1 MVLVIL
7 CGGSSTPSPLVLPR
21 PLTPILGR
29 PMLYHAL
36 KRIVEGDKDDPA
48 PADSS
53 SPASPLELLFIY
65 YATPLRQHNFE
76 EVVRNLFPRAACS
89 FVCLDFSTRGPLETA
104 VAGLTRAAFVP
115 DDEPVT
121 ILDND
126 NVYPSSVARLS
137 RCGVPFVGY
146 DRSEDSGETSFSFV
160 RLLVDGSEGDGK
172 DEGQEGASM
181 TMSTSADSPLGSPRP
196 PPPSFPSSSWDAR
209 VLSVAEKAR
218 ISDDFCCGIYG
229 FARKDQFLSWARYTQ
244 QHGPRINNQVFISG
258 VYANM
263 LAGDPKGSVDGSAA
277 GGRGVT
283 GEGEPAG
290 APTRDGI
297 QVMAK
302 RVRIAQLGTQEARDA
317 YALAMTGGA
326 AAAVAGSAGDGASP
340 SSCTSSSSV
349 DPCFLPTH
357 PNRLRVCFDLENVL
371 VTPPATPGNLCSV
384 RPVDAMVDSA
394 RRAKAQ
400 GHTVVIHTTRLPEP
414 SDGAAAT
421 REALA
426 RLGIPCD
433 EIHFGK
439 PAADVYVVNERSAC
453 PYLGVGLSALG
464 LPFAPAPYDTG
475 VPNALPNNRYNTL
488 RLDGVDRVAKRGPAS
503 SMRGELFFY
512 QSATRLFP
520 PSLAALFPTFHGHSE
535 HFPVLRTPQSQ
546 TKAVVVPV
554 ASAGVSLTTP
564 TKGTAGGGGEAGG
577 DELPLSPTPSQSPPP
592 PDAAFLELSL
602 ELIRGIPLYTL
613 FQNRLLERYVL
624 TSLFSA
630 LASLHSFEGVPI
642 TLTRASL
649 TRHYLEKMRVRF
661 GDARIYCYEDCVAG
675 TAELMRRLEAY
686 VAAGEGEEGGGGRPR
701 RGLGSPVSVVHG
713 DVWFSNALVTGG
725 DEFKLLDMRGLVD
738 GALTLN
744 GDPVYDYAKVL
755 QSLLGF
761 DEALYQGGAGGG
773 AGAELPPPQRVP
785 LPYRLSLIRTL
796 VSAVESASPRPVHA
810 ADVFDVSLCLMAGS
824 LHAYEDEGTRG
835 RIWRLVAGLLSPLPG
850 SEEEAIVAVLNRG
863 ADGASA

>member
-1 MVLVIL
+1 
-7 CGGSSTPSPLVLPR
+7 
-21 PLTPILGR
+21 
-29 PMLYHAL
+29 MLYHAL
-36 KRIVEGDKDDPA
+36 KRIVEGDDGDA
-48 PADSS
+48 P
-53 SPASPLELLFIY
+53 PPPPPPVVELLFIY

-76 EVVRNLFPRAACS
+76 EVVRNLFPRASCS
-89 FVCLDFSTRGPLETA
+89 FVCLEFATRGPLETA

-137 RCGVPFVGY
+137 RCGVPFIGY
-146 DRSEDSGETSFSFV
+146 DRLEDSGEGGTTTFSFV
-160 RLLVDGSEGDGK
+160 RLARVVGDDGEEGD
-172 DEGQEGASM
+172 DHRES
-181 TMSTSADSPLGSPRP
+181 SSSSDSALGSPRP
-196 PPPSFPSSSWDAR
+196 PPPSSSPSPSWDAR

-218 ISDDFCCGIYG
+218 ISDDFCCGVYG
-229 FARKDQFLSWARYTQ
+229 FARKDQFLTWARYTQ
-244 QHGPRINNQVFISG
+244 QHGPRINDQVFISG

-263 LAGDPKGSVDGSAA
+263 LAAGPKGPVDGGGAA
-277 GGRGVT
+277 GGKGA
-283 GEGEPAG
+283 GGASPAPAG
-290 APTRDGI
+290 AAPTRGGI

-302 RVRIAQLGTQEARDA
+302 RIRIALLGTQEARDA
-317 YALAMTGGA
+317 YALAMTGA
-326 AAAVAGSAGDGASP
+326 AAAVTGSA
-340 SSCTSSSSV
+340 SSSSSSSSSPSV
-349 DPCFLPTH
+349 DPCFIPAK
-357 PNRLRVCFDLENVL
+357 PERLRVCFDLENVL
-371 VTPPATPGNLCSV
+371 VTHPATPGDLRSV
-384 RPVDAMVDSA
+384 RPVEAMVDVA

-400 GHTVVIHTTRLPEP
+400 GHVVVVHTTRKPEP
-414 SDGAAAT
+414 SDEAAAT

-453 PYLGVGLSALG
+453 PYLGLGLWALG
-464 LPFAPAPYDTG
+464 LPFAPPPPDTG

-520 PSLAALFPTFHGHSE
+520 PPLAALFPIFHGHAE
-535 HFPVLRTPQSQ
+535 HFPVFPRAPQSPARV
-546 TKAVVVPV
+546 TV
-554 ASAGVSLTTP
+554 ATAGAGAGGPASTP
-564 TKGTAGGGGEAGG
+564 TKSGGT
-577 DELPLSPTPSQSPPP
+577 DELPLSPTLSQSPPP
-592 PDAAFLELSL
+592 PGAAFLELSL

-613 FQNRLLERYVL
+613 FQNRLLEPYVL
-624 TSLFSA
+624 TLLFSA
-630 LASLHSFEGVPI
+630 LASLHSFEGVPV
-642 TLTRASL
+642 TLSRASL
-649 TRHYLEKMRVRF
+649 TRHYLDKMRVRF
-661 GDARIYCYEDCVAG
+661 GDARIYCYEDCAAG
-675 TAELMRRLEAY
+675 TAELTRRLEAY
-686 VAAGEGEEGGGGRPR
+686 VAAAGEGDGGEGGRPR
-701 RGLGSPVSVVHG
+701 RGLGSPVAVVHG

-725 DEFKLLDMRGLVD
+725 DEVKLLDMRGLVD

-761 DEALYQGGAGGG
+761 DEALYQGGTGGG
-773 AGAELPPPQRVP
+773 GGGGGGGQPQRVP

-810 ADVFDVSLCLMAGS
+810 ADVLDVSLCLMAGS

-835 RIWRLVAGLLSPLPG
+835 RVWRLVSGLLSPSPG
-850 SEEEAIVAVLNRG
+850 SEEEAIVAVLVGG
-863 ADGASA
+863 AGEAPPA